1 MTLLQ
6 QASVN
11 SRNSRSERA
20 PSAIAPFKIRGRLF
34 TALVLEIAGPTDA
47 EFYAALDAKLAQVS
61 HFFTYV
67 PLVLDLKM
75 AAGVQ
80 IDFKALLRE
89 LRARRLALVGVQN
102 GTAEQQEAALAVGLI
117 TLRNGRNL
125 SLDDEKRADAANDSG
140 GASHGGTL
148 VITSPVRSGQRILA
162 DKGDLIVIGSV
173 SSGAELIARGNI
185 HVYGAMRGRALAGAN
200 GDTNARIFCQNL
212 EAELIA
218 IAGIYRTTDDIEN
231 SLRKQRAQVF
241 LRDEALYIEP
251 LK

>member
-1 MTLLQ
+1 MTHLQ
-6 QASVN
+6 QATVN
-11 SRNSRSERA
+11 RSERA
-20 PSAIAPFKIRGRLF
+20 SSAIAPFKIRGRLF
-34 TALVLEIAGPTDA
+34 TALVLEITGPPDA

-67 PLVLDLKM
+67 PLVLDLKL
-75 AAGVQ
+75 AVGVP
-80 IDFKALLRE
+80 IDFRSLVGE
-89 LRARRLALVGVQN
+89 LRTRRLTLVGIQN
-102 GTAEQQEAALAVGLI
+102 GTAEQRDAALAVGLI

-125 SLDDEKRADAANDSG
+125 PLDDEKRAGAANDAADS
-140 GASHGGTL
+140 SRGGTL
-148 VITSPVRSGQRILA
+148 VVTNPVRSGQRILA
-162 DKGDLIVIGSV
+162 DRGDLVVVGSV

-200 GDTNARIFCQNL
+200 GDTNARIFCQSL

-241 LRDEALYIEP
+241 LKDETLYIEP